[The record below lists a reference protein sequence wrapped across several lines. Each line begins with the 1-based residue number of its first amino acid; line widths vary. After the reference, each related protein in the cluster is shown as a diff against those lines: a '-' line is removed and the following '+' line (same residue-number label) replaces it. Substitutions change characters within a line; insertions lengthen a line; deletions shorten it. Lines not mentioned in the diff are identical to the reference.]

1 MKCAVNAKRT
11 NSLVLVASLIGVV
24 LASPVLAAPMSEEL
38 RGEVSRI
45 VILPVPGESNESVT
59 GTYGRETAGF
69 AGGAAKGAEMGQ
81 VPVEVGHVPISIPI
95 PILRELGMLWGSI
108 RGGADRLKQ
117 NLRDRMSDDLATAVD
132 QPLSNISLATDVFWG
147 LNEVAAVDPKLFATT
162 TPIPTDTHAIL
173 YVHIDEVTLNIQ
185 ENVAIVTTTATAR
198 LQDYTD
204 GKTLYRQQTSYSDQD
219 ELKNWAE
226 NDYVLW
232 REYREFARHYLG
244 RELVDELYERI
255 YLDHALAPVF
265 GNDIRPDKAIPWRG
279 STKVLQPTLDWE
291 FALQDD
297 AANEAPPVSWDLEIY
312 DAQKPVYRAQRITG
326 TEFTLDVPL
335 EACKTYWWSV
345 RPTYQRDGRD
355 RQGVWMRRPAAANQ
369 DSFGNQGRAI
379 SVAHAYTQDFA
390 VLDVACKAR

>member
-1 MKCAVNAKRT
+1 MNAKRT
-11 NSLVLVASLIGVV
+11 NSPVLVATLVGVV
-24 LASPVLAAPMSEEL
+24 LASPVCAAPMSEEL
-38 RGEVSRI
+38 RGDVSRI

-95 PILRELGMLWGSI
+95 PILRELGMLIGSI
-108 RGGADRLKQ
+108 RGGADRMKQ

-147 LNEVAAVDPKLFATT
+147 LREVSAVDPKLFATT

-185 ENVAIVTTTATAR
+185 EDVAIVTTTATAR

-204 GKTLYRQQTSYSDQD
+204 GKTLYRQQLSYSDQD
-219 ELKNWAE
+219 ELKNWSR

-232 REYREFARHYLG
+232 REYREFARHFLG
-244 RELVDELYERI
+244 RELVDELYERV
-255 YLDHALAPVF
+255 YLDHSLAPVF
-265 GNDIRPDKAIPWRG
+265 GNGIKPDKAIPWRG
-279 STKVLQPTLDWE
+279 STKSLKPTLDWE
-291 FALQDD
+291 FSLQDD

-345 RPTYQRDGRD
+345 QPTYQRDGRD
-355 RQGVWMRRPAAANQ
+355 RHGVWMRKPSAANQ

-379 SVAHAYTQDFA
+379 SAAHAYMQDFA
-390 VLDVACKAR
+390 VLDVNCKAR